1 MKIPNQ
7 MQHDSI
13 RFTKPF
19 HAPRPRRVGGILA
32 ALVVAGLLV
41 SATDAR
47 AAAVDVNS
55 ASAAELEALPG
66 IGAAKAAA
74 IVEERQVRPFAS
86 IEDLERVRGI
96 GPALVAELRP
106 HVTVSPAPA
115 NKPR

>member
-1 MKIPNQ
+1 MSQDTIL
-7 MQHDSI
+7 S
-13 RFTKPF
+13 TKTRLRAGLR
-19 HAPRPRRVGGILA
+19 HLGSILA
-32 ALVVAGLLV
+32 AMVIAGMLTAA
-41 SATDAR
+41 SDAR

-86 IEDLERVRGI
+86 VEDLERVRGI

-106 HVTVSPAPA
+106 HITVSPAPA
-115 NKPR
+115 SKAR